1 MKFLKSRTLTL
12 RTQLFIGIPLLIV
25 LVFLVAIFTLQ
36 ATTNARLSDELT
48 SLKRD
53 YDAVVGKHVILA
65 RGYYHSEMNVLGE
78 YTFNIISD
86 RTEDGYLLH
95 ACYPINVEETKATLA
110 PVKARHARN
119 IESHLLVFGR
129 IRQDRDIIYNEDGIG
144 YILKDCRIMDIKVK

>member
-1 MKFLKSRTLTL
+1 MKVLKPRTVTPKK
-12 RTQLFIGIPLLIV
+12 QLFIGLPILLV
-25 LVFLVAIFTLQ
+25 LIFLILSFALQ

-110 PVKARHARN
+110 PVARHARN

-144 YILKDCRIMDIKVK
+144 YILKDCRIIDIKVK